1 MLAYGIVLAVTVTRL
16 SRFLLATVSVLLLVL
31 VPSADLVAFGLHEH
45 VTAERTFGLAGA
57 ESTPDAPL
65 SHHCELSV
73 SVGELIPVVELPTA
87 VSLMGEPPNPR
98 AFDPQNRPFVPLPPP
113 RI

>member
-1 MLAYGIVLAVTVTRL
+1 MPAVTVTRL
-16 SRFLLATVSVLLLVL
+16 CRFLLSSVSVLLLVL

-45 VTAERTFGLAGA
+45 VTAEGSFGLAGA
-57 ESTPDAPL
+57 ESTPDLPL

-73 SVGELIPVVELPTA
+73 SVGELIPVVELPTP

-98 AFDPQNRPFVPLPPP
+98 ALYAQHRPFVPLPPP
-113 RI
+113 RT